1 MATNGG
7 SDGRLAPCAAR
18 VATAE
23 RLART
28 IVLAFEACDEGGVP
42 LSQVQRVSVI
52 EAALL
57 EFDGLDE
64 DLRSQA
70 SVGELLRALGR
81 L

>member
-1 MATNGG
+1 MATNGEAA
-7 SDGRLAPCAAR
+7 LMPCAAR

-23 RLART
+23 RLARA

-42 LSQVQRVSVI
+42 LSQIQRISVI

-57 EFDGLDE
+57 EFDGLDD

-70 SVGELLRALGR
+70 TVGELLRALGS

>member
-7 SDGRLAPCAAR
+7 SEVGLAPCAAR
-18 VATAE
+18 IATAE
-23 RLART
+23 RLARA

-42 LSQVQRVSVI
+42 LSQIQRISVI

-57 EFDGLDE
+57 EFDGLDD

-70 SVGELLRALGR
+70 SVGQLLRALGR

>member
-1 MATNGG
+1 MNGEAA
-7 SDGRLAPCAAR
+7 LMPCAAR

-23 RLART
+23 RLARA
-28 IVLAFEACDEGGVP
+28 IVLAFEACDEAGVP
-42 LSQVQRVSVI
+42 LSQVQRISVI

-70 SVGELLRALGR
+70 NVRELLRALGA

>member
-7 SDGRLAPCAAR
+7 SEEGLAPCAAR

-23 RLART
+23 RIARA
-28 IVLAFEACDEGGVP
+28 IVLAFETCDEGGVP
-42 LSQVQRVSVI
+42 LSQVQRISVI

-57 EFDGLDE
+57 EFDGLDH
-64 DLRSQA
+64 DLKAQA
-70 SVGELLRALGR
+70 NVGQLLRALGQ

>member
-1 MATNGG
+1 M
-7 SDGRLAPCAAR
+7 
-18 VATAE
+18 
-23 RLART
+23 
-28 IVLAFEACDEGGVP
+28 LAFEACDEGGVP
-42 LSQVQRVSVI
+42 LSQIQRISVI

>member
-1 MATNGG
+1 
-7 SDGRLAPCAAR
+7 

-23 RLART
+23 RLARA
-28 IVLAFEACDEGGVP
+28 IVLAFEACDESGVP
-42 LSQVQRVSVI
+42 LSQVQRISVI

>member
-7 SDGRLAPCAAR
+7 SEAGLATCAAR

-23 RLART
+23 RLARA

-42 LSQVQRVSVI
+42 LSQIQRISVI